1 MIADSLP
8 VGPRQRA
15 VAKAEVEVT
24 VAQEKLDLAID
35 NQDWADAVTA
45 LAELRAA
52 RAIVDRTLSTWVL
65 DLPGAE
71 EFFHPKE
78 TRTGDTG

>member
-8 VGPRQRA
+8 TGPRQKA
-15 VAKAEVEVT
+15 VAKAEVDVV

-52 RAIVDRTLSTWVL
+52 RATVDRILRTWVM

-71 EFFHPKE
+71 EFFHPRE

>member
-8 VGPRQRA
+8 MGPRQQA

-24 VAQEKLDLAID
+24 VAQEKFDLAID
-35 NQDWADAVTA
+35 TGNWADAVAA

-52 RAIVDRTLSTWVL
+52 RATVDQVLITWVM

-71 EFFHPKE
+71 EFFHPRE
-78 TRTGDTG
+78 RASDTG

>member
-1 MIADSLP
+1 MIAESLP

-24 VAQEKLDLAID
+24 VAQEKFDLAID
-35 NQDWADAVTA
+35 SREWADAVEA
-45 LAELRAA
+45 LRELRAA
-52 RAIVDRTLSTWVL
+52 RATVDQILITWIL

-71 EFFHPKE
+71 EFFHPKGSA
-78 TRTGDTG
+78 GDTG